1 MRLLP
6 YIDNQDIILR
16 DICESKLKEKYENYI
31 ELQDRL
37 NNELEIIHMTNIE
50 GMILCLN
57 KVFTKLH
64 INESQVMT
72 NSFLSNSLV
81 AYLCGITNIN
91 PITFNLNDY
100 FLHVYDKCRKDFCFN
115 VNSNLGDR
123 IIKEL
128 ENCEA
133 IYKIVHAKDF
143 FITNS
148 KTILCTRPCTYIVIP
163 TINDYDNE
171 DYEDLIH
178 KIENNDYR
186 EIDGYYIV
194 LELIG
199 DNNLNDLCEISAIT
213 NKDPKYIEM
222 NDVDVLNYFNTEDY
236 NYIFEN
242 LPLYKEDYIDIANIL
257 KPKTFNDLVKLF
269 SIVRGEGVWD
279 NNAEVILKNKIIE
292 LDYLPMNRDELFDVL
307 TSNYPISRF
316 AVFKM
321 IKNLGYGRGIIYPSR
336 FEILIKKGKI
346 QKWFIDFCNK
356 IIYLVPKQSMIRRA
370 LIMWKLIWYKIHYND
385 EYNAMYKKNHAHHF
399 KSCNSQKFILKEVN
413 TK

>member
-16 DICESKLKEKYENYI
+16 EICESKLKEKYENYI

-37 NNELEIIHMTNIE
+37 NNELEIIHMANIE

-57 KVFTKLH
+57 KAFTKLH
-64 INESQVMT
+64 INESQVMYEGL
-72 NSFLSNSLV
+72 FGNSLV

-100 FLHVYDKCRKDFCFN
+100 FLHVYDECRKYFSFS
-115 VNSNLGDR
+115 VNSNLRDR

-133 IYKIVHAKDF
+133 IYKIVQAKTSF
-143 FITNS
+143 RHS
-148 KTILCTRPCTYIVIP
+148 GKLLPHPCTYIVIP
-163 TINDYDNE
+163 TINDYDSE
-171 DYEDLIH
+171 DYDDLIY
-178 KIENNDYR
+178 KIENTDCD
-186 EIDGYYIV
+186 EIDGYYII
-194 LELIG
+194 LYLFG
-199 DNNLNDLCEISAIT
+199 NKNLDDLCEISAIT
-213 NKDPKYIEM
+213 NKDPEHIEM

-269 SIVRGEGVWD
+269 SIVYGEGVWD
-279 NNAEVILKNKIIE
+279 NNAEVIIKNKIIE

-399 KSCNSQKFILKEVN
+399 K
-413 TK
+413 

>member
-16 DICESKLKEKYENYI
+16 EICESKLKEKYENYI

-37 NNELEIIHMTNIE
+37 NNELEIIHMANIE

-57 KVFTKLH
+57 KAFTKLH
-64 INESQVMT
+64 INESQVMYEGL
-72 NSFLSNSLV
+72 FGNSLV

-100 FLHVYDKCRKDFCFN
+100 FLHVYDECRKYFSFS
-115 VNSNLGDR
+115 VNSNLRDR

-128 ENCEA
+128 ENCNDYDSEDYDDL
-133 IYKIVHAKDF
+133 IYKI
-143 FITNS
+143 
-148 KTILCTRPCTYIVIP
+148 
-163 TINDYDNE
+163 
-171 DYEDLIH
+171 
-178 KIENNDYR
+178 ENTDCD
-186 EIDGYYIV
+186 EIDGYYII
-194 LELIG
+194 LYLFG
-199 DNNLNDLCEISAIT
+199 NKNLDDLCEISAIT
-213 NKDPKYIEM
+213 NKDPEHIEM

-269 SIVRGEGVWD
+269 SIVYGEGVWD
-279 NNAEVILKNKIIE
+279 NNAEVIIKNKIIE

-399 KSCNSQKFILKEVN
+399 K
-413 TK
+413 

>member
-16 DICESKLKEKYENYI
+16 EICESKLKEKYENYI

-37 NNELEIIHMTNIE
+37 NNELEIIHMANIE

-64 INESQVMT
+64 INENQVMYRGR
-72 NSFLSNSLV
+72 FGNSLV

-100 FLHVYDKCRKDFCFN
+100 FLHVYDKCRKHFSFS
-115 VNSNLGDR
+115 VNSNLRDR

-128 ENCEA
+128 ENCEV
-133 IYKIVHAKDF
+133 IYKIIQAKNL

-148 KTILCTRPCTYIVIP
+148 NTGLCPLPCTYIVIP
-163 TINDYDNE
+163 TINDYDSE
-171 DYEDLIH
+171 DYDNLIH
-178 KIENNDYR
+178 KIDNTDYR

-194 LELIG
+194 LQLYI

-242 LPLYKEDYIDIANIL
+242 LPLYKDHYIDIANIL

-269 SIVRGEGVWD
+269 SIVCGEGVWD

-292 LDYLPMNRDELFDVL
+292 LDYLPMNSDELFDVL
-307 TSNYPISRF
+307 TSNYPISKIEAF
-316 AVFKM
+316 EM
-321 IKNLGYGRGIIYPSR
+321 INNFGCRRGIIYPSR

-346 QKWFIDFCNK
+346 QKWFIEFCNK
-356 IIYLVPKQSMIRRA
+356 IKYLMPKQIMIMNA
-370 LIMWKLIWYKIHYND
+370 LMKWKLIWYKIHYND

-399 KSCNSQKFILKEVN
+399 KAI
-413 TK
+413 